1 MRPALCSTARGSQRP
16 CTQCGKTLSK
26 LRLAMGSGDP
36 QSNRNSG
43 KAGTA
48 SRSCRAAIG
57 THSQVG
63 TARSE
68 RANLAFS
75 PLLTPSRPDLL
86 LLAPAGETPLLSAP
100 GAPPAAGLATLVPRE
115 TGSSLAAGLP
125 HWLGIQTVSGAPRGP
140 SEQGQARRPLL
151 AEAVPSPV
159 PAQGSTC
166 GHS

>member
-1 MRPALCSTARGSQRP
+1 
-16 CTQCGKTLSK
+16 
-26 LRLAMGSGDP
+26 MGSGDP

-57 THSQVG
+57 THSQAG

-100 GAPPAAGLATLVPRE
+100 GSSPAAGLATLLPSE
-115 TGSSLAAGLP
+115 TGSSLVAGLP
-125 HWLGIQTVSGAPRGP
+125 HWLGFQTASGAPVDPVNGAKPGAHFR
-140 SEQGQARRPLL
+140 QKLFRLQCLL
-151 AEAVPSPV
+151 REALAATPDFSRA
-159 PAQGSTC
+159 PASRA
-166 GHS
+166 SSS